1 MTFIQ
6 KLENCI
12 KKYNT
17 LLCVGLDPDLA
28 KFPKHIL
35 SRKNPIFQFNKDIVN
50 ATTKF
55 VCCYK
60 LNIAYYAS
68 QGIEGLNSLLET
80 IDYIHKEYA
89 DIPVILDAKRADVG
103 HTSEQ
108 YAKEVFDV
116 FKCDAVTVNPY
127 FGFDSIEPFLK
138 YKDKGIIVLCKTS
151 NPGSSEIQN
160 LKINKKPLY
169 IKVAERIA
177 VWNEKYGNCLLVV
190 GATYPQE
197 LKEIRE
203 IAPKMFLLIP
213 GIGAQGGDLEKT
225 LKAGLTIEKSGLI
238 ISSSRGI
245 IFSENPRRAALKLR
259 DEINKYRN

>member
-1 MTFIQ
+1 MNFKQ
-6 KLENCI
+6 KLENI
-12 KKYNT
+12 VKKNNS
-17 LLCVGLDPDLA
+17 LLCVGLDPDLE
-28 KFPKHIL
+28 KIPKVFLKKRNHI
-35 SRKNPIFQFNKDIVN
+35 FEFNKTIVN
-50 ATTKF
+50 ETASL

-68 QGIEGLNSLLET
+68 QGMKGLMSLLKT
-80 IDYIHKEYA
+80 ITYIHKEYA

-116 FKCDAVTVNPY
+116 VKCDGVTVNPY

-138 YKDKGIIVLCKTS
+138 YKNKGIIVLCKTS
-151 NPGSSEIQN
+151 NPGSAEFQN

-169 IKVAERIA
+169 IKVAERIIA
-177 VWNEKYGNCLLVV
+177 WNGKYGNCLLVV

-197 LKEIRE
+197 LKEIRA
-203 IAPKMFLLIP
+203 IAKDMFFLIP
-213 GIGAQGGDLEKT
+213 GIGTQGGDLGKT
-225 LKAGLTIEKSGLI
+225 LAYGLDRRKSGLI

-245 IFSENPRRAALKLR
+245 IFSENPRQEAKKLR
-259 DEINKYRN
+259 DEINKYR